1 MSNYHR
7 YCERRHSHSP
17 VVGELHVNRGR
28 SVGDVVVLLLLR
40 LPSGPRPA
48 AAAAAAGPPV
58 TVAVGGVVLLLRA
71 GGESMRSGDRVKH
84 MLQ

>member
-1 MSNYHR
+1 MSNYHH
-7 YCERRHSHSP
+7 YCEHHSHSP
-17 VVGELHVNRGR
+17 VVGELHVDRGR
-28 SVGDVVVLLLLR
+28 SVGDVIVLLLLR
-40 LPSGPRPA
+40 LPSGPRP

-84 MLQ
+84 ILQ